1 MTIIYLGI
9 AWLVGIA
16 LGAALDLPLWS
27 WLVSGLVACL
37 LASLFHRH
45 RPALY
50 LILLGAL
57 LLGAA
62 RLTLASLPIGESHVA
77 HFNGAGELILTG
89 PVVEEPDI
97 RDRYQQLTLEAE
109 EIELPD
115 GSSREVEGLVLLE
128 TGRYPIIPYGARLQV
143 TGELEKPPA
152 DPDFDW
158 RGILARRGIHSRM
171 SYPRISQLAAGE
183 GSPFKQAIYDIKDR
197 GRQTIQGFL
206 PDPQA
211 ALLTGI
217 LLGDDSGMPAELA
230 RQFRV
235 TGLTHIIAISGF
247 NIAILAGIL
256 LAISRPFLGYRWSA
270 WFVLVG
276 IALYTVLVGAE
287 AAVVRAAIMAALVII
302 AARLLGRPTF
312 VPAALFLAAICMTA
326 VNPFILWDIGF
337 QLSFAA
343 TLALMLYVGPVS
355 RWTEAKLGPQMGR
368 PKTQQITRVLA
379 EVLFATLAA
388 MVLTLPIILY
398 HFGQL
403 SLVSPLA
410 NLFVLPA
417 QPGVMIWGGLATL
430 TGMVFPALGQLLAWV
445 AWIFL
450 TYTIS
455 MVRFFAAFPAASVP
469 VTLSPAGVLLFYA
482 VIMGLTWFALL
493 SSERRADLMDQYGRK
508 LPQRAAFAGLAIAAI
523 LIVTWLFSQ
532 PDGDLHVHFL
542 DVGQGDAT
550 FIQTPSGRQILIDG
564 GAYPT
569 LLNDHLGR
577 IIPFWDRDID
587 LIIATH
593 PDADHIAALPGIF
606 GRYRV
611 GRLITNGQTVD
622 EQSAQALLAAA
633 VENETAV
640 HQVSAG
646 EVIAIEDGVKVAVLN
661 PAAGVQVQIEEHD
674 NDRSVALRLTY
685 GDFSLLLTGD
695 ASEIAE
701 KKILVDGQPLS
712 AVVYKAGHHGAKSS
726 SSAGF
731 LEAVRPQY
739 VIVSAGEG
747 NRYGHPHD
755 EVLERVTD
763 VGAAVLRTDELG
775 TIELI
780 SDGQALWWQASLRE

>member
-27 WLVSGLVACL
+27 WLISGFAAFL
-37 LASLFHRH
+37 LALAFRRQ

-50 LILLGAL
+50 LLLLGVL

-62 RLTLASLPIGESHVA
+62 RLTFASRPINETHVA
-77 HFNGAGELILTG
+77 NFNGTGEVVLTG
-89 PVVEEPDI
+89 LVVEEPDI
-97 RDRYQQLTLEAE
+97 RDRYQRLSLEAE
-109 EIELPD
+109 KIELPD
-115 GSSREVEGLVLLE
+115 GSSQEVEGLILLE
-128 TGRYPIIPYGARLQV
+128 TGRYPIIRYGVRLQV
-143 TGELEKPPA
+143 TGELENPPA
-152 DPDFDW
+152 DPEFDW
-158 RGILARRGIHSRM
+158 RGILARRGIHSRV
-171 SYPRISQLAAGE
+171 SYPRISQLATGAGN
-183 GSPFKQAIYDIKDR
+183 PVKQIIYEIKDR

-217 LLGDDSGMPAELA
+217 LLGDDSGMSTETA

-287 AAVVRAAIMAALVII
+287 AAVVRAAIMAGLVII

-326 VNPFILWDIGF
+326 INPFILWNIGF

-343 TLALMLYVGPVS
+343 TLALMFYVGPVS
-355 RWTEAKLGPQMGR
+355 RWTEEKLGSRMGQ
-368 PKTQQITRVLA
+368 PKARQITRVLA
-379 EVLFATLAA
+379 EMLFATLAA
-388 MVLTLPIILY
+388 TILTLPIILY

-430 TGMVFPALGQLLAWV
+430 SGMIFPALGQLLAWV

-450 TYTIS
+450 TYTIG

-469 VTLSPAGVLLFYA
+469 VTISPAGVLLFYA
-482 VIMGLTWFALL
+482 AIMGLTWFAL
-493 SSERRADLMDQYGRK
+493 SPAEKRAVRMDQYGK
-508 LPQRAAFAGLAIAAI
+508 KAPQRAAFAGLAIAAI
-523 LIVTWLFSQ
+523 LVVTWLFSQ
-532 PDGDLHVHFL
+532 PDGDLHVYFL
-542 DVGQGDAT
+542 DVGQGDAI

-569 LLNDHLGR
+569 VLNDHLGR

-593 PDADHIAALPGIF
+593 PDADHIAALPGLF
-606 GRYRV
+606 DHYQV

-622 EQSAQALLAAA
+622 EQSALALLTAAA
-633 VENETAV
+633 ENETAV
-640 HQVSAG
+640 HQVTAG
-646 EVIAIEDGVKVAVLN
+646 EVIAIEDGLRVEILN
-661 PAAGVQVQIEEHD
+661 PAAGFQAQIKDHD

-685 GDFSLLLTGD
+685 SDFSLLLTGD
-695 ASEIAE
+695 AGDMAE
-701 KKILVDGQPLS
+701 KKMMVDGHPLS

-726 SSAGF
+726 SSTEF
-731 LEAVRPQY
+731 LEAVRPQFV
-739 VIVSAGEG
+739 VISVGEE
-747 NRYGHPHD
+747 NQYGHPHE
-755 EVLERVTD
+755 EVLQRVHD

-780 SDGQALWWQASLRE
+780 SDGQEMWWEASKQ

>member
-27 WLVSGLVACL
+27 WLISGLVACL

-50 LILLGAL
+50 LVLLGAL

-77 HFNGAGELILTG
+77 HFNGASELILTG
-89 PVVEEPDI
+89 LVVEEPDI

-109 EIELPD
+109 QIELPD
-115 GSSREVEGLVLLE
+115 GSSQKVEGLVLLE
-128 TGRYPIIPYGARLQV
+128 TGRYPVIPYGARLQV

-158 RGILARRGIHSRM
+158 RGILVRRGIHSRM

-197 GRQTIQGFL
+197 GRQTIQSFL

-217 LLGDDSGMPAELA
+217 LLGDDSGMPPELA

-235 TGLTHIIAISGF
+235 TGLSHIIAISGF

-256 LAISRPFLGYRWSA
+256 LAISLPFLGYRWSA

-355 RWTEAKLGPQMGR
+355 RWTEEKLGSRMGQT
-368 PKTQQITRVLA
+368 KAQQFTRVLA

-388 MVLTLPIILY
+388 MILTLPIILY

-430 TGMVFPALGQLLAWV
+430 AGLVLPALGQLLAWV

-469 VTLSPAGVLLFYA
+469 VAISPAGVLLFYA
-482 VIMGLTWFALL
+482 VIMGLTWYALL
-493 SSERRADLMDQYGRK
+493 PSERRTDLMDQYGRK

-523 LIVTWLFSQ
+523 LIITWLFSQ
-532 PDGDLHVHFL
+532 PDGDLHVYFL
-542 DVGQGDAT
+542 NVGQGDAT

-569 LLNDHLGR
+569 VLNDHLGR

-587 LIIATH
+587 LVIASH
-593 PDADHIAALPGIF
+593 PDADHITALPGLF
-606 GRYRV
+606 NRYQV

-633 VENETAV
+633 AENETVV
-640 HQVSAG
+640 HQVTAG

-661 PAAGVQVQIEEHD
+661 PAAGVQAQIEEHD

-701 KKILVDGQPLS
+701 KKMLVDGQPLS

-726 SSAGF
+726 SSAEF
-731 LEAVRPQY
+731 LEVVRPQY
-739 VIVSAGEG
+739 VVVSAGED
-747 NRYGHPHD
+747 NRYGHPHQ
-755 EVLERVTD
+755 EVLQRVSD

-780 SDGQALWWQASLRE
+780 SNGQVIWWEASSSR